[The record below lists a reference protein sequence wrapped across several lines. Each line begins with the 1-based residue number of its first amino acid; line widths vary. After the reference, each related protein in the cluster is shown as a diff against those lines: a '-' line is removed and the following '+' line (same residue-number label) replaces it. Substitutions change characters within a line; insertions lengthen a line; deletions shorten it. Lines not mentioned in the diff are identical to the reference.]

1 MASGAS
7 GANTPRRLLDQ
18 VRDQLVLGHYSPKT
32 VEAYVAWVR
41 RFVLFHNRR
50 HPSDLDAPEVAA
62 FLSSLAS
69 ERGVS
74 AATQNQALAAI
85 VFLYAQVLHRKLGP
99 LSDLVRARRPQRL
112 PVVMTRSEVAAVLSQ
127 LEGVEHLM
135 ASLLYGAGLRLLECA
150 TLRVK
155 DIDFT
160 GGQLI
165 VRRGKGAKDRAT
177 LLPQALLEPLR
188 MHLSKVK
195 AQHLM
200 DLAEAAGHVELPY
213 ALGVKYPNASREW
226 SWQWVL
232 PATRR
237 YLHTPSGERRRHHL
251 HETVLQ
257 RAVRGAV
264 SAAGIA
270 KRVSCH
276 TFRHSFA
283 THLLEAGYDIRTIQ
297 RLLGHHDVRTT
308 MVYTHVLNRGA
319 FGVKS
324 PLDAVLEPKVR

>member
-1 MASGAS
+1 
-7 GANTPRRLLDQ
+7 
-18 VRDQLVLGHYSPKT
+18 

-85 VFLYAQVLHRKLGP
+85 VFLYAQVLHRKLRP

-188 MHLSKVK
+188 MHLGEVK

-200 DLAEAAGHVELPY
+200 DLAETAGHVELPY

-226 SWQWVL
+226 SWQWVF

-270 KRVSCH
+270 KRVSC
-276 TFRHSFA
+276 TRFA
-283 THLLEAGYDIRTIQ
+283 IR
-297 RLLGHHDVRTT
+297 
-308 MVYTHVLNRGA
+308 
-319 FGVKS
+319 S
-324 PLDAVLEPKVR
+324 PPICWERATVSERSRSCSGIAT